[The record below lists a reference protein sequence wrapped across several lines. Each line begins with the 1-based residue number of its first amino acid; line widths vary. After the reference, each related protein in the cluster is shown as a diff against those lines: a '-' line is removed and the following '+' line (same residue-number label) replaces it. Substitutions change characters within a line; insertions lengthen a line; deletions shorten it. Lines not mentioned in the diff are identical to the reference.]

1 MSENESAQFADTPT
15 TPRSPST
22 SDGLFSERL
31 LDAIVGTPPVPANVV
46 SMTNPT
52 PEGEDFDA

>member
-1 MSENESAQFADTPT
+1 MSDRESALFADMPT

-22 SDGLFSERL
+22 SDGLFSERS
-31 LDAIVGTPPVPANVV
+31 LDAIVSTPPAPVNIFN
-46 SMTNPT
+46 MTNPT